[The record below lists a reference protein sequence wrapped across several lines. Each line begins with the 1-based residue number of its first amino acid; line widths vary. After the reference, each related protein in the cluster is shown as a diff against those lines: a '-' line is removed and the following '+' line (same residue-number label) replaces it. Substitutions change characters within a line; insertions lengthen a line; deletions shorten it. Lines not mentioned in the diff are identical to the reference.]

1 MSVSLRL
8 GVVDVKS
15 MYLETAED
23 VAERIRLTLEHVNP
37 EKLYLTC
44 DCGFFCV
51 VPEFSPSQAGSPGG
65 RSPACPTVR
74 ESVERKSSKRFV
86 PSFPASPAWG

>member
-1 MSVSLRL
+1 MRFAA
-8 GVVDVKS
+8 GVIDVKS

-44 DCGFFCV
+44 DCGFSASSRNLARAKLGALV
-51 VPEFSPSQAGSPGG
+51 AG
-65 RSPACPTVR
+65 AQIVR
-74 ESVERKSSKRFV
+74 REVS
-86 PSFPASPAWG
+86 GT